1 MVDHL
6 PQEVLGIAVAI
17 GCGLLVGVEREQHK
31 ADHAGRMAAGVRTC
45 TLIALTGALV
55 TLLGPIAIA
64 IAGGFIALATV
75 ASYWGTQ
82 HTDPGLTSEVVLV
95 LMFLLGMLAMQW
107 PELAAALTVVVTIL
121 LQAKSWLHNF
131 SREVLTPQELND
143 GLLLLASA
151 LVVLPILPETPLG
164 WFEGLNLRRLWT
176 LVVLVM
182 AINAAGYVAIRA
194 IGPRLGL
201 PLTGLVGGLVSSSAT
216 TASMGSR
223 ARQSPELLR
232 ACAAGGMASSLAT
245 VSLFVVILFA
255 LDRPLLQQMAPA
267 LACSGAAVLGWSLF
281 LGWRALREPARDQA
295 TLLQARPFHFGHALG
310 FAAMIAVVLVIS
322 AWMQR
327 WLGAGGVA
335 LTAGVA
341 GFADT
346 HAPAVSMGE
355 MAAGGTLP
363 RHEAALAIL
372 FAFSTNTVTKI
383 VLAYSSGGRDYAS
396 RLLPGLLAMIG
407 GAWLGWW
414 VFG

>member
-6 PQEVLGIAVAI
+6 PEEVLGIAVAI

-31 ADHAGRMAAGVRTC
+31 ADHPGRMAAGVRTC
-45 TLIALTGALV
+45 TLIALTGALA
-55 TLLGPIAIA
+55 TLLGSIAIA

-82 HTDPGLTSEVVLV
+82 HDDPGLTSEVVLV

-107 PELAAALTVVVTIL
+107 QELAAALTVVVTTL
-121 LQAKSWLHNF
+121 LQAKSWLHDF
-131 SREVLTPQELND
+131 SREVLAPQEFND

-232 ACAAGGMASSLAT
+232 ACAAGGMASSLST

-255 LDRPLLQQMAPA
+255 LDWPLLQQMAPA
-267 LACSGAAVLGWSLF
+267 LACSGSAVLGWSLF
-281 LGWRALREPARDQA
+281 LGWRALREAAPDQA
-295 TLLQARPFHFGHALG
+295 TLLQARPFHLGHALG
-310 FAAMIAVVLVIS
+310 FATMIAVVLVIS

-335 LTAGVA
+335 LTAGVV
-341 GFADT
+341 GFADA

-355 MAAGGTLP
+355 MAAGGTLL

-383 VLAYSSGGRDYAS
+383 LLAYSSGGRNYAS

-414 VFG
+414 AFG